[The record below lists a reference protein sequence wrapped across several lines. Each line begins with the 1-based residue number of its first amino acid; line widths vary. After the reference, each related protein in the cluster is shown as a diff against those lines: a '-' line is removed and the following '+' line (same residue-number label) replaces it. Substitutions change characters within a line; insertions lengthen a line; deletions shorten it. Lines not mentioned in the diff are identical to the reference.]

1 MAEFFPEGFI
11 INTKENND
19 FLNSN
24 SSLMQAKLSGKILEA
39 KATLCDNKHN
49 LIVDLGCMKGFI
61 PRNEVAIEQNGE
73 KLKDIAI
80 ISRVNKPVC
89 FIILKFENKT
99 NGNTT
104 AILSRKAA
112 QEICFENKISKLCS
126 GDVIDAIVTHLEKFG
141 AFVDIGCGIVSFLPI
156 DMISVSRITHSNE
169 RFKQGMKIKVI
180 VKSITKERINLTHK
194 ELLGT
199 WEENVNQFSI
209 GETVPGIVRSIED
222 YGIFVELAPNLAGL
236 AELRNDVYKGQQ
248 ISVYIKNIIPEKM
261 KIKLVIIETF
271 DTKPKIDYPKYF
283 FHENH
288 IEKFVYSPPCCQKI
302 VETNFSRNLVKV

>member
-11 INTKENND
+11 INTKDNNN

-24 SSLMQAKLSGKILEA
+24 SSLMQAKLLGKILEA
-39 KATLCDNKHN
+39 KAILCDNKHN
-49 LIVDLGCMKGFI
+49 LIVNLGCMKGFI

-89 FIILKFENKT
+89 FVVSKFENKS
-99 NGNTT
+99 NGKTL

-112 QEICFENKISKLCS
+112 QEMCFEHKISKMCS
-126 GDVIDAIVTHLEKFG
+126 GDVIDAVVTHLENFG
-141 AFVDIGCGIVSFLPI
+141 AFVDIGCGIISFLPI
-156 DMISVSRITHSNE
+156 DMISVSRITHANE

-180 VKSITKERINLTHK
+180 IKSITKERVNLTHK

-199 WEENVNQFSI
+199 WEENVSRFSI

-222 YGIFVELAPNLAGL
+222 YGIFVELSPNLAGL
-236 AELRNDVYKGQQ
+236 AELRTDVYKGQQ

-261 KIKLVIIETF
+261 KIKLVVIETF
-271 DTKPKIDYPKYF
+271 DTKPKVEYPKYF
-283 FHENH
+283 FHEDH
-288 IEKFVYSPPCCQKI
+288 MEKFIYSPLCCQKVI
-302 VETNFSRNLVKV
+302 ETNFSSLVKV